1 LKLTVTAR
9 AVKHRNLGDYPKV
22 SKTVKLALGALM
34 GIALVGAL
42 PVSAF
47 AQDDPGTKIIPKV
60 EYDQADVRDVLKALF
75 KSVGNPSY
83 TIDQNVLGTITTN
96 LTNVTL
102 DVALQNILRQ
112 VDATYRLEAGTYQII
127 KKQIDTGS
135 LPTDNTS
142 VAPTTNKV
150 IRRIQIKY
158 GDPLVIAL
166 LVGTDKGSQDF
177 SLFPE
182 RSTII
187 NGSALGGSGGGGGGG
202 GFGGG
207 GFGGGGGGGGFGGGG
222 GGGFG
227 GGGGGGFG
235 GGGGGFGGGGSS
247 FGGGGGGGRGGRG
260 GGF

>member
-1 LKLTVTAR
+1 
-9 AVKHRNLGDYPKV
+9 V

-42 PVSAF
+42 PVSAY
-47 AQDDPGTKIIPKV
+47 AQDDPGSRIIPKV

-75 KSVGNPSY
+75 KTAGNPSY
-83 TIDQNVLGTITTN
+83 TIDQNVLGTVTTN

-127 KKQIDTGS
+127 KKQIDTGT
-135 LPTDNTS
+135 LPTDNTQ

-187 NGSALGGSGGGGGGG
+187 NGSALGGSGGGQGGGFGGGGQGGG

-207 GFGGGGGGGGFGGGG
+207 GFGGGGQ
-222 GGGFG
+222 
-227 GGGGGGFG
+227 
-235 GGGGGFGGGGSS
+235 GGGGFGGGGSS
-247 FGGGGGGGRGGRG
+247 FGGGGGGGGRGGGGFGGGGGGRG

>member
-1 LKLTVTAR
+1 
-9 AVKHRNLGDYPKV
+9 
-22 SKTVKLALGALM
+22 M

-47 AQDDPGTKIIPKV
+47 AQDDPGSRIIPKV

-75 KSVGNPSY
+75 KTAGNPSY
-83 TIDQNVLGTITTN
+83 TIDQNVLGTVTTN

-127 KKQIDTGS
+127 KKQIDTGT
-135 LPTDNTS
+135 LPTDNTQT
-142 VAPTTNKV
+142 APTTNKV

-166 LVGTDKGSQDF
+166 LIGTDKGSQDF

-187 NGSALGGSGGGGGGG
+187 NGSALGGSSGG

-207 GFGGGGGGGGFGGGG
+207 GQSGGGFGGGG
-222 GGGFG
+222 L
-227 GGGGGGFG
+227 
-235 GGGGGFGGGGSS
+235 GGGGSS
-247 FGGGGGGGRGGRG
+247 FGGGGGSGFGGGGSGFGGGGGSRGGGGGFGGGGRG
-260 GGF
+260 GGGF

>member
-1 LKLTVTAR
+1 M
-9 AVKHRNLGDYPKV
+9 

-42 PVSAF
+42 PVSAY
-47 AQDDPGTKIIPKV
+47 AQDDPGSRIIPKV

-75 KSVGNPSY
+75 KTAGNPSY
-83 TIDQNVLGTITTN
+83 TIDQNVLGTVTTN

-127 KKQIDTGS
+127 KKQIDTGT
-135 LPTDNTS
+135 LPTDTTQ

-187 NGSALGGSGGGGGGG
+187 NGSALGGSGGGQGGGFGGGGQGGG

-207 GFGGGGGGGGFGGGG
+207 GFGGGGQ
-222 GGGFG
+222 
-227 GGGGGGFG
+227 
-235 GGGGGFGGGGSS
+235 GGGGFGGGGSS
-247 FGGGGGGGRGGRG
+247 FGGGGGGGGRGGGGFGGGGGGRG